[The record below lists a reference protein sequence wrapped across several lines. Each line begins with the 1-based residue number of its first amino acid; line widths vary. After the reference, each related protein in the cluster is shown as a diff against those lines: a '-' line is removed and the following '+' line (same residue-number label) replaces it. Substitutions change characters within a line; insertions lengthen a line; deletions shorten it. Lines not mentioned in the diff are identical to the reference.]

1 MLDEMQKWFGGLGG
15 ESQEVI
21 QSLTKVD
28 QTLKLNFYANPI
40 HRMLS
45 EITETSAKVSR
56 IWKSQGTDVDMV
68 DPSNLEPPAAATK
81 VGMFLFF
88 KILLM

>member
-1 MLDEMQKWFGGLGG
+1 
-15 ESQEVI
+15 
-21 QSLTKVD
+21 
-28 QTLKLNFYANPI
+28 
-40 HRMLS
+40 MLS
-45 EITETSAKVSR
+45 EITETNAKVSR
-56 IWKSQGTDVDMV
+56 TWKSQGTDVDMV